1 MSEHQYV
8 AFRAIETPVSAEDL
22 EFMHRQSSR
31 AEITPWSFDN
41 EYHFGDF
48 RGNAEEM
55 LRRGYDIHM
64 HYADFGIRRLLIRFP
79 QGIPDKATADYRKAT
94 RIPFKTDKSGPGAI
108 LEINPYYDAGEL
120 DYLQADCGELVDS
133 LAPLRE
139 EILSGDLRPLY
150 LGHLAFA
157 CDSNHDPDETKE
169 MPVPAGLNDLTDAQ
183 IALANFFDLSGN
195 LLAAAA
201 QCSPPLALAER
212 DDSSK
217 QAAAWVGSLKDSQK
231 TAWLQRLL
239 LDPQATVRTEM
250 LAEFRRR
257 YPLPPWPVVE
267 GTRTVTELY
276 AIADDLSNKS
286 KQKAE
291 AAAAKQ
297 RAARLAAMRK
307 DPDKILRE
315 TEELVAH
322 GFRVEYVKCSQLLAD
337 LREAFAGTDQADVAD
352 QQALALRQKH
362 PTLKTLV
369 SELRK
374 QGFLPKK

>member
-1 MSEHQYV
+1 MSEYQYV

-22 EFMHRQSSR
+22 EFMRTQSTR

-64 HYADFGIRRLLIRFP
+64 HYADFGIRRVLIRFP

-150 LGHLAFA
+150 LGHLALA
-157 CDSNHDPDETKE
+157 CDSNHDLDKTRE
-169 MPVPAGLNDLTDAQ
+169 MPVPAGLDDLTDAQ

-201 QCSPPLALAER
+201 QCSPPLAER
-212 DDSSK
+212 DDSAK
-217 QAAAWVGSLKDSQK
+217 QAAAWVGSLKDAQK

-239 LDPQATVRTEM
+239 VEPQTTVRTEM

-297 RAARLAAMRK
+297 RIARLAAMRK
-307 DPDKILRE
+307 DPDKTLRE
-315 TEELVAH
+315 SEQLVEQR
-322 GFRVEYVKCSQLLAD
+322 GRSSYKKCSELLAE
-337 LREAFAGTDQADVAD
+337 LREALEDSDQADLAD
-352 QQALALRQKH
+352 QQALALRQKF
-362 PTLKTLV
+362 PTLQALV
-369 SELRK
+369 AELRK